1 MNTNITKKTIE
12 NEIQQIVDTKFT
24 AITAYTEAVNDVI
37 EKWNALV
44 VQITPESLK
53 TKLGIDNLVN
63 LISEITN
70 SIESND
76 FKDKQRAA
84 GNTVQG
90 QDFITAAH
98 WFKLNASNFTG
109 ISTNLQKKIDDKIKS
124 LAANH
129 QKEMAAYEAQVKAI
143 EVLQGNLNGLIKA
156 IKGDTA
162 SIGKLPVGDKPV
174 EPVSNLKDL
183 KAENI
188 FKKKINEKGPQG
200 PRTDIQTI
208 NESKFNPPN
217 SAPQPQ

>member
-70 SIESND
+70 SIQSED

-109 ISTNLQKKIDDKIKS
+109 ISTNLQKKIDDKIRS
-124 LAANH
+124 LTSNH
-129 QKEMAAYEAQVKAI
+129 EKEIAAYEAQVQAI
-143 EVLQGNLNGLIKA
+143 GGLQENLNGLIKA

-162 SIGKLPVGDKPV
+162 SIGKLPVGDKPAR
-174 EPVSNLKDL
+174 PRSNLNGL

-188 FKKKINEKGPQG
+188 FKEKITTKGTQG

-208 NESKFNPPN
+208 NASKFNPPTTE
-217 SAPQPQ
+217 SQPQ